1 MALDSRT
8 KRLSMLAFSSP
19 LPVPLFD
26 PSGSV
31 LDAGD
36 RLCMLH
42 LYRGIAAGV
51 AVLVAVR
58 QKIHFRTSL
67 GI

>member
-1 MALDSRT
+1 MDSRT

-19 LPVPLFD
+19 LAIPLWD
-26 PSGSV
+26 PSGII

-42 LYRGIAAGV
+42 LYRGIAAGL
-51 AVLVAVR
+51 AVVGAIN